1 MKRASA
7 VVVMAMFAT
16 LAGCSFAPTYK
27 APVVEVPNAF
37 KEAQEWQTATPADE
51 IKRGE
56 WWLAYGDKLL
66 DELEAKI
73 DIANPNLAAAADRYA
88 QARTLVTQA
97 QAAQLPQVNGSA
109 LSTNNRQSDH
119 RPLRSST
126 QPDEYGNND
135 IGMQISYELDLWG
148 RVRNQVA
155 ANEANAQ
162 ASAADLESVRL
173 SLHAELATDY
183 IALRGFD
190 AEHKLLLGTLDAYA
204 RALKV
209 TANRHSGG
217 IGSGLDEARA
227 QTQLDNAK
235 AQVSD
240 VATRRALLEHAIA
253 SLTGVP
259 ASEFSILLQP
269 DILQLPVIPTGLPS
283 TLLQRRPDIAAAER
297 RTAAA
302 NQQIGIA
309 RAAFF
314 PSITLNAQGGY
325 QNTGGN
331 TWLSAP
337 NSYWSLGP
345 GLLLNLF
352 DGGRRRAEV
361 ERARL
366 VLDESGQ
373 RYRAEVLNAF
383 AQVEDNLALLDLLA
397 KESSD
402 ENAATI
408 SAMRTL
414 DLAQNRY
421 DNGAVSYLEVI
432 ESQTAALQAQ
442 RTALSIR
449 TRQLQSSVGLI
460 KALGGGWNSDLIG
473 ADNSPKTA
481 QAMPA
486 NAAN

>member
-1 MKRASA
+1 MKRTAA
-7 VVVMAMFAT
+7 FALIST

-27 APVVEVPNAF
+27 TPVVEIPSAF
-37 KEAQEWQTATPADE
+37 KEAQEWQTATPADQ

-66 DELEAKI
+66 DELEAKV

-97 QAAQLPQVNGSA
+97 QAARLPLVNAGA

-119 RPLRSST
+119 RPLRSSS

-155 ANEANAQ
+155 VNEANAQ

-190 AEHKLLLGTLDAYA
+190 AEHKLLLDTLDAYA

-235 AQVSD
+235 AQISD

-253 SLTGVP
+253 SLTGMP
-259 ASEFSILLQP
+259 ASEFSISLQP
-269 DILQLPVIPTGLPS
+269 DILQLPIIPTGLPS

-297 RTAAA
+297 RTAAS

-337 NSYWSLGP
+337 NTYWSLGP

-366 VLDESGQ
+366 ALDESSQ

-383 AQVEDNLALLDLLA
+383 QQVEDNLALLDLLA

-402 ENAATI
+402 ENAATV
-408 SAMRTL
+408 SATHTL

-460 KALGGGWNSDLIG
+460 KAIGGGWSSDLLG
-473 ADNSPKTA
+473 ESNASKTA
-481 QAMPA
+481 QTMTPA
-486 NAAN
+486 HVTN